1 MMQQR
6 VIEFANEP
14 SKVGISNAWAVVLR
28 HYQKESGSDAELI
41 PVLAEKGEKEKE
53 AKKA

>member
-1 MMQQR
+1 MDKSG
-6 VIEFANEP
+6 IEFSNLP
-14 SKVGISNAWAVVLR
+14 SKTGISNAWAVVLR

>member
-1 MMQQR
+1 MSKSE
-6 VIEFANEP
+6 IEFANAP
-14 SKVGISNAWAVVLR
+14 SRNGISNAWAVVLR